1 MWKHPLFEALATF
14 GQAPLMTRTARR
26 RPLSHHYRNPKDP
39 HQAARIEAAK
49 RKRLRKEVRI
59 QRLAYRS
66 AHNNFAHC
74 DTLEDA
80 MRSNALDPFYIAK

>member
-1 MWKHPLFEALATF
+1 MLDNPFFHALATF

-49 RKRLRKEVRI
+49 RKRVRKAAKLMRCTDESWI
-59 QRLAYRS
+59 W
-66 AHNNFAHC
+66 N
-74 DTLEDA
+74 DTLDRRLPGWEKSP
-80 MRSNALDPFYIAK
+80 RNPFYIAK